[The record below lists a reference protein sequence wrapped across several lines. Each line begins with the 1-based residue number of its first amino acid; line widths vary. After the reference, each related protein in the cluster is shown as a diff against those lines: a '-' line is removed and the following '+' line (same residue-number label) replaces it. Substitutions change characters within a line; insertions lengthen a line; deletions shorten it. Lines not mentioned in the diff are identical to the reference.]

1 MGPSDAVPL
10 TGQQIAAAAYALP
23 PLEPKQLSLS
33 IVVVS
38 VILAIVTLFV
48 ACLRVWVRLGLLK
61 GLSRVWKT
69 EDYLFV
75 SALVGRPIVL
85 CST

>member
-1 MGPSDAVPL
+1 MTASGAVPL
-10 TGQQIAAAAYALP
+10 TGQQIAATAYALP
-23 PLEPKQLSLS
+23 SLSLQGLSMS

-38 VILAIVTLFV
+38 VILAIVTFLV
-48 ACLRVWVRLGLLK
+48 ACLRIWVRLGLLH

-75 SALVGRPIVL
+75 SALV
-85 CST
+85 S